1 MKKVENM
8 IRMKS
13 VYYACIIVIALL
25 CITITACSN
34 DDNQTTSW
42 IEGKWELTFDP
53 DGDKTDWLIF
63 QNDNSIVLETSDGR
77 KISGE
82 YIISQN
88 DIFLTF
94 KVNSKSVDLRLT
106 VSDDKSKLM
115 NNSGAY
121 YTKL

>member
-1 MKKVENM
+1 M